1 MPPEGAFFVEKI
13 TGTIPACAQGR
24 KLPSQTP
31 NTRPRDGSRFAAKPI
46 DAVYYVIINSINGAD
61 RSSKEAKMF
70 KVIRERGRMGLLL
83 CAILAVMLIL
93 FAGCEQTAGPQT
105 DADQAQA
112 AVEDRRGL

>member
-1 MPPEGAFFVEKI
+1 
-13 TGTIPACAQGR
+13 
-24 KLPSQTP
+24 
-31 NTRPRDGSRFAAKPI
+31 
-46 DAVYYVIINSINGAD
+46 
-61 RSSKEAKMF
+61 MF

-105 DADQAQA
+105 DVNQAQA